1 MIIRMSKILKNFRK
15 SLYLSFLEIRN
26 LYQITCLTKDHI
38 YFFFFFCFY
47 KDSFEEFVLSVDIE
61 NKKCIYLTSDFDEYL
76 YFKDKITTFYIGKGI
91 VRQII
96 FSTIKCTMLV
106 LTLTD
111 LGNNFQ
117 ISKNCLKYI
126 YFFHSLASTHKIYKK
141 DAFKNYD
148 IIFCNN
154 EYQKK
159 ELELA
164 EQKFFFPQ
172 KKIIITGYMYLDFL
186 HKNYNNTD
194 NKKTVLFAPSWN
206 YNKKNLLNE
215 YGIYILDFLTKNKF
229 QVIFRPHNEHYKRSK
244 KIISEIIKK
253 YSNLSNF
260 YFDKE
265 MSNMNSLKK
274 SEILITDN
282 STIGMEF
289 SLTFYKPTVYLNYT
303 EKIHNPDFKV
313 LNIEPLEEIFKR
325 QLGYSLNVNNLDEID
340 DIYLNR
346 LSNKIDLKNKCEEF
360 KKKYL
365 TNIGNSTN
373 IASKNLISIYN
384 NIIDNG
390 GGN

>member
-1 MIIRMSKILKNFRK
+1 MIIKMSKILKNFRK

-26 LYQITCLTKDHI
+26 LYQINCLTKDHI
-38 YFFFFFCFY
+38 YFFSESGFY
-47 KDSFEEFVLSVDIE
+47 KDFFEEFVLSVDIE

-186 HKNYNNTD
+186 HKNYNNID

>member
-1 MIIRMSKILKNFRK
+1 MITKMLKILKNFK
-15 SLYLSFLEIRN
+15 KFLYLSFLEIRS
-26 LYQITCLTKDHI
+26 LYQINCLPKDRI
-38 YFFFFFCFY
+38 FFFSESGFY
-47 KDSFEEFVLSVDIE
+47 KDFFEELVLSVDKE

-76 YFKDKITTFYIGKGI
+76 YFREKINTFYIGKSI

-96 FSTIKCTMLV
+96 FSTINCTILV

-164 EQKFFFPQ
+164 EQKFSFPQ
-172 KKIIITGYMYLDFL
+172 KKIITTGYMYLDFL
-186 HKNYNNTD
+186 NNNFGNID

-206 YNKKNLLNE
+206 YNKKNLLDE
-215 YGIYILDFLTKNKF
+215 YGIHILDFLTKNKY

-244 KIISEIIKK
+244 KIIIEIIKR
-253 YSNLSNF
+253 YRNLSNF

-265 MSNMNSLKK
+265 MSNVNSLKK
-274 SEILITDN
+274 TEILITDN

-289 SLTFYKPTVYLNYT
+289 SLTFYKPTIYLNYS
-303 EKIHNPDFKV
+303 EKIHNPDFQV

-325 QLGYSLNVNNLDEID
+325 QIGYSLNVNNLNEINN
-340 DIYLNR
+340 IYFNF
-346 LSNKIDLKNKCEEF
+346 LSNKINLKTKCEQF
-360 KKKYL
+360 KKTYL
-365 TNIGNSTN
+365 TNKGNSTI

-384 NIIDNG
+384 NIINKSDRN
-390 GGN
+390 

>member
-1 MIIRMSKILKNFRK
+1 
-15 SLYLSFLEIRN
+15 
-26 LYQITCLTKDHI
+26 
-38 YFFFFFCFY
+38 
-47 KDSFEEFVLSVDIE
+47 
-61 NKKCIYLTSDFDEYL
+61 
-76 YFKDKITTFYIGKGI
+76 
-91 VRQII
+91 
-96 FSTIKCTMLV
+96 
-106 LTLTD
+106 
-111 LGNNFQ
+111 
-117 ISKNCLKYI
+117 
-126 YFFHSLASTHKIYKK
+126 
-141 DAFKNYD
+141 
-148 IIFCNN
+148 
-154 EYQKK
+154 
-159 ELELA
+159 
-164 EQKFFFPQ
+164 
-172 KKIIITGYMYLDFL
+172 MYLDFL
-186 HKNYNNTD
+186 HKNYGNID

-253 YSNLSNF
+253 YSSLSNF

-365 TNIGNSTN
+365 TNTGNSTN

>member
-1 MIIRMSKILKNFRK
+1 MIIKMSKILKNFK
-15 SLYLSFLEIRN
+15 KFLYLSFLEIRN
-26 LYQITCLTKDHI
+26 LYQINCLTKDHI
-38 YFFFFFCFY
+38 YFFSESGFY
-47 KDSFEEFVLSVDIE
+47 KDFFEEFVLSVDIE

-186 HKNYNNTD
+186 HKNYGNID

-253 YSNLSNF
+253 YSSLSNF

-289 SLTFYKPTVYLNYT
+289 SLTFYKPTIYLDYS

-365 TNIGNSTN
+365 TNTGNSTN

>member
-1 MIIRMSKILKNFRK
+1 MSKILKNFK
-15 SLYLSFLEIRN
+15 KFLYLSFLEIRN
-26 LYQITCLTKDHI
+26 LYQINCLTKDHI
-38 YFFFFFCFY
+38 YFFSESGFY
-47 KDSFEEFVLSVDIE
+47 KDFFEEFVLSVDIE

-186 HKNYNNTD
+186 HKNYGNID

-253 YSNLSNF
+253 YSSLSNF

-365 TNIGNSTN
+365 TNTGNSTN

>member
-26 LYQITCLTKDHI
+26 LYQINCLTKDHI
-38 YFFFFFCFY
+38 YFFSESGFY
-47 KDSFEEFVLSVDIE
+47 KDFFEEFVLSVDIE

-186 HKNYNNTD
+186 HKNYNNID

>member
-1 MIIRMSKILKNFRK
+1 MIMKILKILENFK
-15 SLYLSFLEIRN
+15 KFLYLFFLEVRN
-26 LYQITCLTKDHI
+26 LYQINCLPKDHI
-38 YFFFFFCFY
+38 VFFSESGFY
-47 KDSFEEFVLSVDIE
+47 KDFFEEFVLNTNKE
-61 NKKCIYLTSDFDEYL
+61 NKKCIYLTSDFKEYL
-76 YFKDKITTFYIGKGI
+76 YFKDKINTFYIGNGI
-91 VRQII
+91 VSQII
-96 FSTIKCTMLV
+96 LATIRCTILV

-111 LGNNFQ
+111 LGNNYQ

-141 DAFKNYD
+141 EAFKNYN

-172 KKIIITGYMYLDFL
+172 KKIITTGYMYLDFL
-186 HKNYNNTD
+186 NKSYNKLE

-215 YGIYILDFLTKNKF
+215 YGIYILDFLIKKKF

-244 KIISEIIKK
+244 KTINKIINK
-253 YSNLSNF
+253 YNNLSKF
-260 YFDKE
+260 HFDKE
-265 MSNMNSLKK
+265 MSNINSLKQ

-289 SLTFYKPTVYLNYT
+289 SLTFYKPTIYCDYT
-303 EKIHNPDFKV
+303 EKVHNPNFKE
-313 LNIEPLEEIFKR
+313 LNIEPLEDIFKR
-325 QLGYSLNVNNLDEID
+325 QIGYSLNVNNLEEID
-340 DIYLNR
+340 DIYTNF
-346 LSNKIDLKNKCEEF
+346 LSNQIDLKNKCEKF
-360 KKKYL
+360 KKTYL
-365 TNIGNSTN
+365 ANIGNSTT

-384 NIIDNG
+384 NIINND

>member
-1 MIIRMSKILKNFRK
+1 MIIKMSKILKNFK
-15 SLYLSFLEIRN
+15 KFLYLSFLEIRN
-26 LYQITCLTKDHI
+26 LYQINCLTKDHI
-38 YFFFFFCFY
+38 YFFSESGFY
-47 KDSFEEFVLSVDIE
+47 KDFFEEFVLSVDIE

-186 HKNYNNTD
+186 HKNYGNID

-253 YSNLSNF
+253 YSSLSNF

-365 TNIGNSTN
+365 TNTGNSTN